1 MRKTKKHILYTSKE
15 KQRCGHVT
23 FLCRRANPPWIIYY
37 HQFICSHK
45 LTLYLKQR
53 WCTDNALRTLVL
65 HTVNGINE
73 CKIMNINFFFF
84 FPLLI
89 VYCMSGHLVEGIN
102 FILFKHS
109 IVWKVTWWITQYG
122 VLHTCPKPVLSGN
135 SVALTHFFFFF
146 FGIMFWQTISAMG
159 SKWQTCLHFWDSDK
173 DLLVYFIFGTS

>member
-1 MRKTKKHILYTSKE
+1 MKQGTCGVRQKHEIFMRKTKKHILYTSKE

-146 FGIMFWQTISAMG
+146 FWHHVLADNISDG
-159 SKWQTCLHFWDSDK
+159 E
-173 DLLVYFIFGTS
+173 